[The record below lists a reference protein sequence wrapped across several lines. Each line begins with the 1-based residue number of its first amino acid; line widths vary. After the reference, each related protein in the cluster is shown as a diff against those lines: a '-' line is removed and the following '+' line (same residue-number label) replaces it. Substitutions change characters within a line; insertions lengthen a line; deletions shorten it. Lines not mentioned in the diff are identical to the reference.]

1 MGLGLCQIRPRLWL
15 GSTQKDVMD
24 PIRSLLLCTVTFER
38 HVQSALASPADAV
51 VLDLETTVAEPDKAA
66 AREAARKVMAG
77 QHRPDIF
84 IRINEIDSPHV
95 LDDLLGNL

>member
-1 MGLGLCQIRPRLWL
+1 
-15 GSTQKDVMD
+15 MD